1 MRGAGSAGP
10 SGPLPGVNGPGV
22 NAEPALTQAG
32 GTAVWVASGTRPQQH
47 CHSLPSGAPWSPAAV
62 SICPIKMEHSERPPT
77 PEAGSR
83 VGPLYKHEYLCPGLL
98 QDGLAGRPC
107 LPGRTRHPWSRSE
120 LKAAQQPGE
129 TVKGQLAVPSA
140 APGGR
145 TGSVCHKPS
154 CLPPYQSRVP
164 SP

>member
-62 SICPIKMEHSERPPT
+62 SICPIKMEHSERPRP
-77 PEAGSR
+77 PRPAAELVPYINMSICAQACSR
-83 VGPLYKHEYLCPGLL
+83 TVL
-98 QDGLAGRPC
+98 QDGRASQGEHDI
-107 LPGRTRHPWSRSE
+107 PGH
-120 LKAAQQPGE
+120 
-129 TVKGQLAVPSA
+129 GQS
-140 APGGR
+140 
-145 TGSVCHKPS
+145 
-154 CLPPYQSRVP
+154 
-164 SP
+164 